1 MGTQS
6 MGQVLRERS
15 GFRSSQRRQL
25 ARCRGESESSP
36 GVISTDLQTP
46 YGDLH
51 VVPIDIIPYPY
62 PLSTVFPQYAPP
74 ADQSQNPSI
83 RRGQTGTASRSSP
96 LPSHAIN
103 GAPAGVGAAKDLL
116 HDVERGNTSWEETMG
131 FLKITEYRYTRF
143 ALDPATGRWAMI
155 RYVFCPFS

>member
-1 MGTQS
+1 
-6 MGQVLRERS
+6 MGQILWER
-15 GFRSSQRRQL
+15 GGIRSSQRRQL
-25 ARCRGESESSP
+25 ARCRGEQTSWY
-36 GVISTDLQTP
+36 IQNQANNQTP

-62 PLSTVFPQYAPP
+62 PLSTVFPQYASP

-83 RRGQTGTASRSSP
+83 RRGQTGPSRSSP

-155 RYVFCPFS
+155 R

>member
-1 MGTQS
+1 MGKAD
-6 MGQVLRERS
+6 V
-15 GFRSSQRRQL
+15 
-25 ARCRGESESSP
+25 
-36 GVISTDLQTP
+36 QTP

-51 VVPIDIIPYPY
+51 VVPIGIIPYPY
-62 PLSTVFPQYAPP
+62 PLSTVFPQYAPA

-83 RRGQTGTASRSSP
+83 RRGQAGMSGSSP

-103 GAPAGVGAAKDLL
+103 GASPGVGGAKDLL

-131 FLKITEYRYTRF
+131 FLKITEYRYNRF

-155 RYVFCPFS
+155 RQAIHLFCVPS